1 MMNINFTAIVGL
13 IAGAFTTFSLLPQV
27 MKTVKTKETKD
38 ISMAMYIILISGML
52 LWIIYGVLIDAPP
65 VILANALSLLLAL
78 IILIF
83 KIKYG

>member
-1 MMNINFTAIVGL
+1 MNINFTAIVGL

-27 MKTVKTKETKD
+27 MKTIRTRETKD

-65 VILANALSLLLAL
+65 VILANAFSLLLAL
-78 IILIF
+78 IVLIF

>member
-1 MMNINFTAIVGL
+1 MNINYTAVIGL
-13 IAGAFTTFSLLPQV
+13 IAGACTTISLLPQV
-27 MKTVKTKETKD
+27 IKTFKTRETKD

-52 LWIIYGVLIDAPP
+52 LWIIYGVLIEAPP
-65 VILANALSLLLAL
+65 VILANALSMLLAL